1 MHAVVETDE
10 YLREAKRCRMTEEE
24 RDAIV
29 DFLADHPTAG
39 KEIAGT
45 GGVRKVRFPKP
56 GTGKSGGYRLITFY
70 SGQKIPVF
78 LLSVFAKTDKTTLS
92 QAEKNSLRSTM
103 GDLVKAYH
111 AGEEKR
117 A

>member
-10 YLREAKRCRMTEEE
+10 YLRQAKQCRITDEE
-24 RDAIV
+24 RDAII
-29 DFLADHPTAG
+29 DFIADHPTAG
-39 KEIAGT
+39 HETSGT

-78 LLSVFAKTDKTTLS
+78 LLSVFVKADKTTLS
-92 QAEKNSLRSTM
+92 QTEKNNLRSTM
-103 GDLVKAYH
+103 GALVKAYH
-111 AGEEKR
+111 AVKEKR
-117 A
+117 S

>member
-1 MHAVVETDE
+1 MHAVVETAE
-10 YLREAKRCRMTEEE
+10 YLREAKRCRITDEE
-24 RDAIV
+24 RDSIV
-29 DFLADHPTAG
+29 DFLAAHPTAG

-78 LLSVFAKTDKTTLS
+78 LLSVFARTDKTTLS

-111 AGEEKR
+111 AGKEKR
-117 A
+117 S